1 MITLVL
7 KYLLIVLVAAP
18 VIAISTVL
26 YLKLTKYVNIK
37 NREDK
42 AVRNR

>member
-18 VIAISTVL
+18 FIAISMVL
-26 YLKLTKYVNIK
+26 YFKLAKYVNVK

-42 AVRNR
+42 AVRDR

>member
-18 VIAISTVL
+18 VIAVATVL
-26 YLKLTKYVNIK
+26 YINLVRYVNIK

-42 AVRNR
+42 IARKK

>member
-18 VIAISTVL
+18 VIAISTAL
-26 YLKLTKYVNIK
+26 FFNLTKFVNIK

-42 AVRNR
+42 AVKNK